1 MRDVP
6 RLPDRIETKRLSLRP
21 LRINDA
27 PRIARFCND
36 PRVGRN
42 LAMTP
47 LPYLQAAAEGWIMT
61 LAARAPL
68 GEDFVY
74 AAELEGEGLVGV
86 IGAHG
91 RGGEA
96 FEVGYWFGRPF
107 WGQGLATEALRG
119 FVGQADKLG
128 PLQSGH
134 FIDNPASGRVLEK
147 GGFAYTGDTEHSFS
161 MGRGAHVATK
171 RMRYDS
177 RQGAARDE
185 VKSQS
190 VCVQDQ

>member
-6 RLPDRIETKRLSLRP
+6 RLPDRIETKRLNLRP
-21 LRINDA
+21 LRMNDA

-47 LPYLQAAAEGWIMT
+47 LPYPRAAAEGWIMT

-68 GEDFVY
+68 GEDFVFV
-74 AAELEGEGLVGV
+74 ADLEGEGLVGV

-96 FEVGYWFGRPF
+96 FEVGYWFGRQF

-147 GGFAYTGDTEHSFS
+147 GGFAYTGDTEQAFS
-161 MGRGAHVATK
+161 MGRGERVLTR
-171 RMRYDS
+171 RMRYAAADAAVRS
-177 RQGAARDE
+177 LSVAAQG
-185 VKSQS
+185 Q
-190 VCVQDQ
+190 

>member
-1 MRDVP
+1 MRDMP

-21 LRINDA
+21 LRMNDA

-47 LPYLQAAAEGWIMT
+47 LPYMLAAAEGWIMT
-61 LAARAPL
+61 LAARARL
-68 GEDFVY
+68 GEDFVF
-74 AAELEGEGLVGV
+74 AADLEGEGLVGV

-91 RGGEA
+91 RGGEGY
-96 FEVGYWFGRPF
+96 EVGYWFGRPF

-119 FVGQADKLG
+119 FVGEADKLG

-161 MGRGAHVATK
+161 MGRGARVTTK
-171 RMRYDS
+171 RMRYA
-177 RQGAARDE
+177 AARAG
-185 VKSQS
+185 VKSQR
-190 VCVQDQ
+190 VCVQGQ

>member
-1 MRDVP
+1 MRDV

-21 LRINDA
+21 LRMSDA

-47 LPYLQAAAEGWIMT
+47 LPYLQAAAEGWIMI

-68 GEDFVY
+68 SEDFVF
-74 AAELEGEGLVGV
+74 AVDLEGEGLVGV

-96 FEVGYWFGRPF
+96 FEIGYWFGRQF

-119 FVGQADKLG
+119 LVGQADHLG

-147 GGFAYTGDTEHSFS
+147 GGFAYTGETEHSFS
-161 MGRGAHVATK
+161 MARGARVATK
-171 RMRYDS
+171 RMRYES
-177 RQGAARDE
+177 ERGRGE
-185 VKSQS
+185 VKCRS
-190 VCVQDQ
+190 VAAQAQ